1 MTAGLVPFGAVEPH
15 RFDTREPIGLLA
27 CAGRFPV
34 VFAEKA
40 RECGIPVVCAAAAGL
55 ADPALQTICTQCTW
69 VRRMSIGAILR
80 TFRRGG
86 VRRWTMA
93 GKFEKRV
100 LLRPWRWLYLIPDW
114 RMLRFWFFRRRNA
127 NN

>member
-1 MTAGLVPFGAVEPH
+1 MSFPPVIPPGTGPVAT
-15 RFDTREPIGLLA
+15 FDAREPIGLLA

-40 RECGIPVVCAAAAGL
+40 RECGIPVVCVAAHGL
-55 ADPALQTICTQCTW
+55 AAPVLKDLCTEFTWLRRLSRGTI
-69 VRRMSIGAILR
+69 VRS
-80 TFRRGG
+80 FRRGG

-100 LLRPWRWLYLIPDW
+100 VFRPWRWFRLLPD
-114 RMLRFWFFRRRNA
+114 
-127 NN
+127 